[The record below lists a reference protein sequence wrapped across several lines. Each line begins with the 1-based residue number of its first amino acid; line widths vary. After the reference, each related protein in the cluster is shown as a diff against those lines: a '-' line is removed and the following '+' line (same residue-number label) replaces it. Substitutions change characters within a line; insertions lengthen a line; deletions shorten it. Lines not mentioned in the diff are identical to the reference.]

1 MIREKVVKTLT
12 TAVVVAVATGI
23 SIIATAF
30 GIFVLLRSVWG
41 EAAASVIVAVLFAI
55 LALAV
60 AVLASREA
68 PAPVR
73 QAQAAPEMPPL
84 AERLLELV
92 RDKPLASAAVAA
104 VAGFIAVRNPQI
116 LSTLMKVFLDDPDP
130 KA

>member
-1 MIREKVVKTLT
+1 MIGQKVVKTLT

-23 SIIATAF
+23 SVVATAF
-30 GIFVLLRSVWG
+30 GIFALLRSVWG
-41 EAAASVIVAVLFAI
+41 EAAASVIVAVLFAL

-60 AVLASREA
+60 AVLAAREA

-73 QAQAAPEMPPL
+73 QAQAVPEIPAM
-84 AERLLELV
+84 AERLLDLV

-116 LSTLMKVFLDDPDP
+116 LSALMKVFMDQADP